1 MQSFLKVAL
10 VRYMST
16 WCSLVN
22 NLFSCCLINTILLCL
37 TTYTLLFDSD
47 LLFFKVQI
55 HEPNPKYKNIWI
67 GYIPKY
73 QNSQFKPKHVFE
85 HLPLHR
91 KSIDSR
97 FMQLEMS
104 VSSTSL
110 EEILP
115 IKIPL
120 HKRYSSV
127 SFKSEKHCDFPYCLS
142 LCVMVHLGL
151 EGTTRHVSM
160 RMEVLKVSTWQFT
173 VTIFMFKNSVVSL
186 WLYSCVISLKTNQTL
201 Y

>member
-104 VSSTSL
+104 VSSASL

-120 HKRYSSV
+120 HERYSSV
-127 SFKSEKHCDFPYCLS
+127 SFKSEKALWFSILFVT
-142 LCVMVHLGL
+142 LCNGSFRTGRYNKTHFDEDGGF
-151 EGTTRHVSM
+151 EG
-160 RMEVLKVSTWQFT
+160 FN
-173 VTIFMFKNSVVSL
+173 VTI
-186 WLYSCVISLKTNQTL
+186 YSDYFHV
-201 Y
+201 